1 MASTIPLTEDD
12 WELIAPRLKEGQC
25 VAFLGAGA
33 NVGPEGEGGG
43 LPLGGDV
50 AKKLVEA
57 LTKVKVG
64 EFKRLTDIEPY
75 TALKNHG
82 ELLRLGLQDLP
93 RVAFYVQLR
102 RDGAFLM
109 KNLRTILNEEGC
121 RPSPIVRTLARLPF
135 KLIVTTNWDNLME
148 RALDCV
154 IGREAYVRVVQ
165 PMTGFND
172 LEQVELRKTL
182 DAAPEKLVL
191 YKIHGSFAAPG
202 GDDGAAAG
210 DVVVTEDD
218 YIKSLAI
225 AGLHDR
231 GMPTVIASLLKTST
245 ILYLG
250 YSLEDWDF
258 RTIFKSLLEPLERD
272 EQYQSFAF
280 QRYPSSHWVKFWAKR
295 GVSILDL
302 DLSEFATELE
312 EHCKDFILPA
322 PNWDECA

>member
-1 MASTIPLTEDD
+1 MASQTPLNEDD
-12 WELIAPRLKEGQC
+12 WALIVPRLKEGQC

-33 NVGPEGEGGG
+33 NVGPAGEDA
-43 LPLGGDV
+43 LPLGGTV

-57 LTKVKVG
+57 LT
-64 EFKRLTDIEPY
+64 EIDISDFKNLTELSPY
-75 TALKNHG
+75 DSLKDYS
-82 ELLRLGLQDLP
+82 ELLRLGLHDLP

-109 KNLRTILNEEGC
+109 RHLRAILNEDNCKPTPLLRTI
-121 RPSPIVRTLARLPF
+121 ARLPF
-135 KLIVTTNWDNLME
+135 KLIVTTNYDNLME
-148 RALDCV
+148 RALGCV
-154 IGREAYVRVVQ
+154 VGRDGYHQVVQ
-165 PMTGFND
+165 PVTGFND
-172 LEQVELRKTL
+172 EEQVELREKL
-182 DAAPEKLVL
+182 DAAPDKVVV
-191 YKIHGSFAAPG
+191 YKIHGSFPARG
-202 GDDGAAAG
+202 DGARSAT

-272 EQYQSFAF
+272 EQFQSFAF
-280 QRYPSSHWVKFWAKR
+280 QLNPPKHWIKFWDKR
-295 GVSILDL
+295 GVSILDM
-302 DLSEFATELE
+302 DLTDFGAALE
-312 EHCKDFILPA
+312 QKCASFIAPA
-322 PNWDECA
+322 PDWDKCL

>member
-1 MASTIPLTEDD
+1 MASTSPLTEDD
-12 WELIAPRLKEGQC
+12 WDLIVPRLTEGQC
-25 VAFLGAGA
+25 IAFLGAGA
-33 NVGPEGEGGG
+33 NVGPKGKGG

-57 LTKVKVG
+57 LTKVKVS
-64 EFKRLTDIEPY
+64 EFKTLTDIEPY
-75 TALKNHG
+75 TALKKHG
-82 ELLRLGLQDLP
+82 ELLRLGLHDLP

-109 KNLRTILNEEGC
+109 KNLRTILDDAGC
-121 RPSPIVRTLARLPF
+121 KPSPIVRTLARLPF

-154 IGREAYVRVVQ
+154 IGREAYVRIVQ

-172 LEQVELRKTL
+172 LEQVELRNTL

-191 YKIHGSFAAPG
+191 YKIHGSFGVEDGGSAA
-202 GDDGAAAG
+202 

-231 GMPTVIASLLKTST
+231 GMPTVIASLMKTST

-280 QRYPSSHWVKFWAKR
+280 QRYPPRHWVKFWDKR
-295 GVSILDL
+295 GVSILDM
-302 DLSEFATELE
+302 DLSDFAAELE
-312 EHCKDFILPA
+312 QQCAEFIAPA
-322 PNWDECA
+322 PDWDACL